1 MKKLTN
7 EEFIEKAKRVHGDKY
22 DYSKV
27 EYNNAFSKICIICP
41 EHGEFYQT
49 PHDHLKK
56 HGCPKCG
63 GVHKP
68 TNAEFIKKVTKK
80 FPLYDFSK
88 SEYINSKAKIKVVC
102 KKHGEFYIRPN
113 DLLNGVG
120 CPKCALETISSKKT
134 KKFDD
139 FVKLANLKHNFK
151 YDYVEKTYI
160 NRNTKT
166 KIICPEH
173 GEFWQKP
180 SYHISGCGCPICGNK
195 CNISEQKVYKFIRDK
210 FINDKVYYQ
219 YRNKEILGN
228 LTFDVFIENKKIA
241 IEYQGRQ
248 HYEPINRFGGL
259 KSFEKTKAR
268 DKLKQDL
275 SLKNGIKILYVSFD
289 NKVKKYDKS
298 IIDNFE
304 DLETE
309 ILKFY

>member
-1 MKKLTN
+1 MPRTWRILA
-7 EEFIEKAKRVHGDKY
+7 KAILS
-22 DYSKV
+22 YS
-27 EYNNAFSKICIICP
+27 
-41 EHGEFYQT
+41 
-49 PHDHLKK
+49 
-56 HGCPKCG
+56 
-63 GVHKP
+63 
-68 TNAEFIKKVTKK
+68 
-80 FPLYDFSK
+80 
-88 SEYINSKAKIKVVC
+88 
-102 KKHGEFYIRPN
+102 
-113 DLLNGVG
+113 
-120 CPKCALETISSKKT
+120 
-134 KKFDD
+134 
-139 FVKLANLKHNFK
+139 
-151 YDYVEKTYI
+151 
-160 NRNTKT
+160 
-166 KIICPEH
+166 
-173 GEFWQKP
+173 
-180 SYHISGCGCPICGNK
+180 CGCPICGNK

-228 LTFDVFIENKKIA
+228 LTFDIFIENKKIA

-275 SLKNGIKILYVSFD
+275 SSKNGIKILYVSFD